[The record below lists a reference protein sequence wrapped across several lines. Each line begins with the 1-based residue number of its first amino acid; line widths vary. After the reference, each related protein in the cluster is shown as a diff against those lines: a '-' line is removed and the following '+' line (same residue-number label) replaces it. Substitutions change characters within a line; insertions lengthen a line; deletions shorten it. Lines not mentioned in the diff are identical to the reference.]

1 MNIQLLNSL
10 WKYLSKRRKSQCKLL
25 LILMFLASLSEI
37 ISIGSVLP
45 FLSVLASPEYVFSH
59 SFIKPLMQPL
69 GISEP
74 SHLVLPLTIIF
85 VVAVLF
91 AGAVRLLLLYVVT
104 RLSYAIGADISIDI
118 YRRTLYQEYEAH
130 ILQNSSKVV
139 NGVITKTN
147 TVIGGV
153 INPVLVLISSV
164 VLLIGVASVL
174 IFIDLEVAFVALIV
188 FGLFYFGVIRYTKKR
203 LKNNGQIIADQSTL
217 MVKSIQEGLGG
228 IRDVLIEGSQEF
240 YCSIYRNADLPMR
253 QASGNNIFISGSPK
267 YVLESAGMALIAFFA
282 YTMTQQQES
291 EISTVIPI
299 LGALALGAQRLL
311 PALQQSYSSYSAI
324 KGSEASL
331 SDVLSL
337 LHQPLPNDTG
347 NNKLEIMPFK
357 KDIRVKNLSFRYA
370 EDSPWIL
377 RNVNLTLEKKGIFG
391 FVGETGSGKSTL
403 IDIIMSLLSPAVG
416 NVSVDNQ
423 IITDKNKNAWRARI
437 AHVPQNIYI
446 SDSTIEENIAF
457 GVPEYE
463 INHQK
468 VREVAR
474 RAQISE
480 LIEGWKEGYK
490 TPVGECGIRLSG
502 GQRQRIGIARAL
514 YKKSDVLI
522 FDEATSALDN
532 DTEDAVMKAIESL
545 RGELT
550 ILIIAHRLSTLKK
563 CNKIIKLTKSKGI
576 EIVRY
581 KDITPK

>member
-10 WKYLSKRRKSQCKLL
+10 WKYLSRRRKSQCKLL

-45 FLSVLASPEYVFSH
+45 FLSVLISPEYIFSH
-59 SFIKPLMQPL
+59 SFIKPLIQPL

-74 SHLVLPLTIIF
+74 SHLVLPLTIVF

-130 ILQNSSKVV
+130 ILRNSSEVV
-139 NGVITKTN
+139 NGIITKTN

-164 VLLIGVASVL
+164 VLLVGVVSVL
-174 IFIDLEVAFVALIV
+174 VFIDLKVTLVALIV
-188 FGLFYFGVIRYTKKR
+188 FGFFYFGIIYYTKKR
-203 LKNNGQIIADQSTL
+203 LKNNSQIIADQSTL

-253 QASGNNIFISGSPK
+253 QASGSNIFISGSPK
-267 YVLESAGMALIAFFA
+267 YVLESVGMSLIAIFA

-291 EISTVIPI
+291 EMSTIIPI

-311 PALQQSYSSYSAI
+311 PVLQQSYSSYSII

-331 SDVLSL
+331 SDVLSFL
-337 LHQPLPNDTG
+337 NQPLSDFTE
-347 NNKLEIMPFK
+347 NNKFETILFK
-357 KDIRVKNLSFRYA
+357 KYIIVNNLSFRYT
-370 EDSPWIL
+370 EESPWIL
-377 RNVNLTLEKKGIFG
+377 RNVDLTLEKKGIFG

-403 IDIIMSLLSPAVG
+403 IDIIMSLLSPTVG

-423 IITDKNKNAWRARI
+423 IITDKNKNAWRSHV
-437 AHVPQNIYI
+437 AHVPQDIYI
-446 SDSTIEENIAF
+446 SDSTIEANIAF
-457 GVPEYE
+457 GVPEYKV
-463 INHQK
+463 NHQK
-468 VREVAR
+468 VKEAAR

-490 TPVGECGIRLSG
+490 TPVGECGIKLSG

-514 YKKSDVLI
+514 YKKSDVLV

-545 RGELT
+545 KGELT
-550 ILIIAHRLSTLKK
+550 ILIIAHRLSTLRK

-576 EIVRY
+576 EVVSH
-581 KDITPK
+581 KDIISK